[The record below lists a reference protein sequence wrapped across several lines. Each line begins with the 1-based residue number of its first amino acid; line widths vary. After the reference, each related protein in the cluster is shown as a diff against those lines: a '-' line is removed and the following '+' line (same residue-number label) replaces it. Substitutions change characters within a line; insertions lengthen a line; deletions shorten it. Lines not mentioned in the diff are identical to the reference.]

1 MGASRWDFCWRIP
14 WLSIAVEP
22 FSFPKDVKHEKIH
35 ECCSTGVTRS
45 PHHFIVQDLE
55 QQPTVITAAL
65 RSCQRW
71 DSRANHPWITSFG
84 SSHGWVYSSHGAVWI
99 RSTVPQCFQL
109 ISSIIRMTLKLVTDL
124 YPICTFWNIH
134 WLFSTFSK
142 KCNASSK
149 AAAAENEKGFM
160 IYLKISTCLLYL
172 KKNKSSIMKSFS
184 PTVFFFLF
192 LQV

>member
-1 MGASRWDFCWRIP
+1 MLWERAGETFAEEFLA

-55 QQPTVITAAL
+55 QQPTVITAL

-99 RSTVPQCFQL
+99 RSTLQCVQLVFQF
-109 ISSIIRMTLKLVTDL
+109 SE
-124 YPICTFWNIH
+124 
-134 WLFSTFSK
+134 WLWIV
-142 KCNASSK
+142 
-149 AAAAENEKGFM
+149 
-160 IYLKISTCLLYL
+160 IYLKYSLIFSYFF
-172 KKNKSSIMKSFS
+172 KK
-184 PTVFFFLF
+184 VQCFFLRLL
-192 LQV
+192 LQKMKKGSWII